1 MIEKKHPDLTLLIV
15 GECYEDISYYEDII
29 KEMGIED
36 KTILVNKFI
45 ANENIEPY
53 FKASD
58 MVVLPYNSATQSGI
72 LMMAY
77 GLKVPVVANN
87 VGGLPELIVEG
98 KTGTVIPNN
107 TPEAIAEGVDRLFQY
122 GEKENFEENIKDI
135 NSSLGYINLKGIME
149 EIIDGKKITA

>member
-1 MIEKKHPDLTLLIV
+1 MLRPPDYGHKCAETVSYRQLRAHETREDLVCRLLLEKKHPDLTLLIV

-98 KTGTVIPNN
+98 KTGTVIPQQHSRSNC
-107 TPEAIAEGVDRLFQY
+107 
-122 GEKENFEENIKDI
+122 
-135 NSSLGYINLKGIME
+135 
-149 EIIDGKKITA
+149 